1 MTKHAICIMAHK
13 DAPQINKLIELLD
26 HPQIDIYLHLD
37 KKSKIVQEK
46 DIETPRHSGFKLVE
60 RHDVRWGDI
69 SLVET
74 ELELF
79 KAVTESNC
87 DYTRVHL
94 ISAQDMPVKSADYI
108 LKYFEQPEN
117 AQKEF
122 MESSEYPGGKV
133 RLKYYWFYTKHMRVG
148 VVYKVIRHSLLW
160 VQKMLHIDRLKHL
173 PLKYKMGSEW
183 VSLTFTAIKYI
194 VGEYPK
200 YQYVF
205 KHGTCVDEL
214 YKQMLVGGGEFNLST
229 KGNLRYAKFQGSSPK
244 LISEEQ
250 VPELVSNPDIL
261 FARKFD
267 WGQQNA
273 ITALLALLKDKK

>member
-1 MTKHAICIMAHK
+1 MLKHAICIMAHK
-13 DAPQINKLIELLD
+13 DAPQINMLIEMLD

-37 KKSKIVQEK
+37 KKSKIVPEK
-46 DIETPRHSGFKLVE
+46 EIVIPQNSGFRLVE

-69 SLVET
+69 SLVEA

-79 KAVTESNC
+79 KAVAESDC
-87 DYTRVHL
+87 DYARVHL
-94 ISAQDMPVKSADYI
+94 ISAQDMPVKSMDYI
-108 LKYFEQPEN
+108 LQYFERSEN

-122 MESSEYPGGKV
+122 IESHEFSGGKV

-148 VVYKVIRHSLLW
+148 IIYKMIRHSSLLL
-160 VQKMLHIDRLKHL
+160 QKMLHIDRLKHL

-183 VSLTFTAIKYI
+183 VSLTSTAVKYI

-214 YKQMLVGGGEFNLST
+214 YKQMLVGGGVTSASLQKVILGMRIF
-229 KGNLRYAKFQGSSPK
+229 K
-244 LISEEQ
+244 
-250 VPELVSNPDIL
+250 VPL
-261 FARKFD
+261 
-267 WGQQNA
+267 QN
-273 ITALLALLKDKK
+273 